1 MTSAVVVDQLDDLRP
16 GLVGYCYRMLGS
28 PFEAEDAV
36 QETMVRAWQG
46 AHGFAGDASVRTW
59 VYRIATNVCIDA
71 LRGRGRRAV
80 PMDLGPAT
88 TVLDAAP
95 PQPSSQPWVTPMV
108 GPVDPAEVVVG
119 RDTVRLA
126 FIAALQHLP
135 PRQRCVLIL
144 RDVLAWPAA
153 NVAALLDSSVG
164 SVNSALQRAR
174 ATLSARP
181 PRPEGAAKLTE
192 SDRELLAR
200 YVDAFQRYDIKALV
214 TLLHEDAI
222 QSMPPFSLWLSGRRE
237 IGRFLLGPGAECEG
251 SRLVPTTANGSP
263 AFWQYRAGDVPWS
276 LQVLELRDGRIAE
289 IHAFVLPA
297 LFEKFGPA
305 PMSSG
310 EALRLDRVG

>member
-1 MTSAVVVDQLDDLRP
+1 MTSAVVDQLDDLRP

-46 AHGFAGDASVRTW
+46 ANGFAGDASVRTW

-88 TVLDAAP
+88 AVADVAEPL
-95 PQPSSQPWVTPMV
+95 PSSQPWVTPMV
-108 GPVDPAEVVVG
+108 GPLDPAEVVVG
-119 RDTVRLA
+119 RETVRLA

-135 PRQRCVLIL
+135 ARQRCVLIL

-153 NVAALLDSSVG
+153 DVAALLDATVG

-181 PRPEGAAKLTE
+181 PQPSATELTE
-192 SDRELLAR
+192 RDQELLAR
-200 YVDAFQRYDIKALV
+200 YLDAFQRYDIETLV

-222 QSMPPFSLWLSGRRE
+222 QSMPPFPLWLSGRQE
-237 IGRFLLGPGAECEG
+237 IGAFMLGPGAECEG
-251 SRLVPTTANGSP
+251 SRLIPTTANGSP

-276 LQVLELRDGRIAE
+276 LQVLELREGRIAE

-297 LFEKFGPA
+297 LFEKFRPA

-310 EALRLDRVG
+310 EALRLDPVG